1 MTDYRTNGW
10 HLHAGGVTRR
20 AVLAGSAVGVAAAAL
35 CIRPAMAQSSEP
47 VKIGFVFPFTGR
59 LASYGESAGPGVDLA
74 LKIINESGGIKS
86 LGGAPLGVF
95 RGDDQGDAKLASSE
109 IERLV
114 TREKISGLI
123 GVFSSTEAVS
133 IGTLADQYEIP
144 FLSPSWTTAKAFTI
158 GSTYSRTFNLTGES
172 FAKGGVS
179 MLKFLNDEKGM
190 NARKVGVIYDGSE
203 YGRGVIDIVKEML
216 AGTEYTVVEDLPYT
230 TPITDF
236 TPQVLRLRN
245 SGAEVLMAAQYYQ
258 ETVLLLRAM
267 DSLDYR
273 VPFVGCASG
282 FSDTRLP
289 GSLGDA
295 IAERT
300 LAAPVFGPVAVSDL
314 VPYGPLVAFLDRA
327 RAEGYTFGTGGLDLN
342 WFVLGAQALF
352 IYKAA
357 IEAAASRKGK
367 DINDALL
374 SLQIA
379 RGSDELIV
387 PFYDPALVWEETGR
401 PLNQA
406 VPYIQWQDT
415 QMKMV
420 YPPDIAAAE
429 IRL

>member
-1 MTDYRTNGW
+1 MTEYRKSEW
-10 HLHAGGVTRR
+10 HLHARGITRR
-20 AVLAGSAVGVAAAAL
+20 AVLAGSASGVAAAAL
-35 CIRPAMAQSSEP
+35 GFRPAAAQSSEP

-74 LKIINESGGIKS
+74 MKIINESGGIKS
-86 LGGAPLGVF
+86 LGGAPIEVF

-172 FAKGGVS
+172 FATGGVS
-179 MLKFLNDEKGM
+179 MLKYLNEEKGM
-190 NARKVGVIYDGSE
+190 NAKKVGLIYDGSE
-203 YGRGVIDIVKEML
+203 YGRGVIDIIKENL
-216 AGTEYTVVEDLPYT
+216 KGTEYTVVEDLPYT
-230 TPITDF
+230 TPVTDF
-236 TPQVLRLRN
+236 VPQVLRLRN
-245 SGAEVLMAAQYYQ
+245 SGAEVLMSAQYFQ

-289 GSLGDA
+289 GSLGSA

-300 LAAPVFGPVAVSDL
+300 LGAPVFGPVAVSDL
-314 VPYGPLVAFLDRA
+314 VHYKPLQTFLDRA
-327 RAEGYTFGTGGLDLN
+327 RAEGHTFGSDGLDVN

-357 IEAAASRKGK
+357 LEAAASRDGK
-367 DINDALL
+367 DINDTIL
-374 SLQIA
+374 STQIP
-379 RGSDELIV
+379 RGSDELVV
-387 PFYDPALVWEETGR
+387 PFYDPGLSWEETGR
-401 PLNQA
+401 PLNQV

-415 QMKMV
+415 EMKIV

-429 IRL
+429 VKL

>member
-1 MTDYRTNGW
+1 MTDYKTNGW
-10 HLHAGGVTRR
+10 HLHARDITRR
-20 AVLAGSAVGVAAAAL
+20 SMLASSAVGVAAAAL
-35 CIRPAMAQSSEP
+35 GFRPATAQSSEP

-74 LKIINESGGIKS
+74 LKIINENGGIKS
-86 LGGAPLGVF
+86 LGGAPLEVF

-114 TREKISGLI
+114 TRENISGLI

-144 FLSPSWTTAKAFTI
+144 FLSPSWTTTKAFTI
-158 GSTYSRTFNLTGES
+158 GSTYSRPFNLTGAS
-172 FAKGGVS
+172 FAGGGVS
-179 MLKFLNDEKGM
+179 MLKYLNEEKGM
-190 NARKVGVIYDGSE
+190 NAKKVGIIYDGSE
-203 YGRGVIDIVKEML
+203 YGRGVIGIVKEML
-216 AGTEYTVVEDLPYT
+216 AGTEYTIVEDLPYT

-236 TPQVLRLRN
+236 APQVLRLRD

-282 FSDTRLP
+282 FSDSRLP
-289 GSLGDA
+289 SGLGDA

-314 VPYGPLVAFLDRA
+314 IPYGPLVAFLDRA
-327 RAEGYTFGTGGLDLN
+327 RAEGYVFGSDGLDVN

-352 IYKAA
+352 IYKVAL
-357 IEAAASRKGK
+357 EAAASREGK
-367 DINDALL
+367 DINDAIL
-374 SLQIA
+374 SIQIP

-387 PFYDPALVWEETGR
+387 PFYDPELSWEENGR
-401 PLNQA
+401 PRNQI

-420 YPPDIAAAE
+420 YPPDIAEADV
-429 IRL
+429 RL

>member
-1 MTDYRTNGW
+1 MTDYKTNGW
-10 HLHAGGVTRR
+10 RLHAGGITRR
-20 AVLAGSAVGVAAAAL
+20 AVLTGSAVGVAAAAL
-35 CIRPAMAQSSEP
+35 GIRPAMAQSSEP

-86 LGGAPLGVF
+86 LGGAPLEVF

-144 FLSPSWTTAKAFTI
+144 FLSPAWTSAKAFTI

-179 MLKFLNDEKGM
+179 MLKYLNDEKGM
-190 NARKVGVIYDGSE
+190 NAKKVGVIYDGSE
-203 YGRGVIDIVKEML
+203 YGRGVIDIVKGML

-282 FSDTRLP
+282 FSDSRLL
-289 GSLGDA
+289 GGLGDA

-327 RAEGYTFGTGGLDLN
+327 RAEGFTFGPGGLDLN

-357 IEAAASRKGK
+357 LEAAASRKGK
-367 DINDALL
+367 DINDAIL
-374 SLQIA
+374 SIQIP

-387 PFYDPALVWEETGR
+387 PFYDPVLSWEDTGR
-401 PLNQA
+401 PRNQA

-420 YPPDIAAAE
+420 YPPDIATADV
-429 IRL
+429 RL